1 MKSKNKVTIK
11 NRNYGDTTF
20 LKSPKARNV
29 LAKYNLPCLHCPMAA
44 FEMGRLKI
52 REVAETYGIDLKKL
66 VGELNKTRETAENE

>member
-11 NRNYGDTTF
+11 NRITGDTTLAEI
-20 LKSPKARNV
+20 LKSPKARNI

-66 VGELNKTRETAENE
+66 VGELNKTVGN